1 MVKNPPSIAGDEG
14 SIPGWGTKIPH
25 GVEQLDPCTATGE
38 PCDARKKA
46 CALQQ
51 KTQAQPKKKKINK
64 MLGEGWISKAQS
76 FKRTGWKNG
85 GCFALGQ
92 GLKNLPAMQETRV
105 RSQVRKIP

>member
-1 MVKNPPSIAGDEG
+1 MVKNPPSIAGDKG

-51 KTQAQPKKKKINK
+51 KTQAQPKKEKINK
-64 MLGEGWISKAQS
+64 MLGEDGFLKP
-76 FKRTGWKNG
+76 R
-85 GCFALGQ
+85 ALR
-92 GLKNLPAMQETRV
+92 E
-105 RSQVRKIP
+105 QVGKMVAVLL